1 MRVQKRS
8 LKLFCYK
15 LEVTIERNI
24 GAFLYISLVR
34 ISEEEK
40 KAAAE
45 KRQFNSLCQLY
56 REIGNGLAFNE
67 VEAVLFN

>member
-1 MRVQKRS
+1 MR
-8 LKLFCYK
+8 FF
-15 LEVTIERNI
+15 T
-24 GAFLYISLVR
+24 FSLVR

-56 REIGNGLAFNE
+56 RKIGNGLALNE
-67 VEAVLFN
+67 VEGSFHVRKAIELGKNTQAASSLQQ